1 MASHTCRNDFLH
13 KWIVHKKFQLK
24 IPTLSKN
31 DCSATWKPNTNQKNF
46 MQDQLRNV
54 QRYQKY
60 VPIFRAFFLTVSDQ
74 FKPTVNTLSFELYCM
89 IVELSFKGSMVSST
103 SACVAGGAGGA
114 FAPPGFWES
123 PIFTKFCP
131 PWNFEDRSSRR
142 KSAYLPP
149 LGIDPYAGADVC
161 NIGS

>member
-1 MASHTCRNDFLH
+1 MCNIWIAIFWLFWLIFGQKIASHTCRSDFLH

-46 MQDQLRNV
+46 TQDQLRNV

-74 FKPTVNTLSFELYCM
+74 FKPTVGTVNS
-89 IVELSFKGSMVSST
+89 
-103 SACVAGGAGGA
+103 
-114 FAPPGFWES
+114 PP
-123 PIFTKFCP
+123 CP
-131 PWNFEDRSSRR
+131 PVPTGLAVCDYE
-142 KSAYLPP
+142 
-149 LGIDPYAGADVC
+149 PYSV
-161 NIGS
+161 